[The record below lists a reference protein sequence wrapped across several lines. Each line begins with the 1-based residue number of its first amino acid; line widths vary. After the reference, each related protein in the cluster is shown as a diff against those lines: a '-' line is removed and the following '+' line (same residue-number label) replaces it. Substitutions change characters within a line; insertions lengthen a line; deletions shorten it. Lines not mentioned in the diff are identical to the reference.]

1 MARPFGARSGSD
13 RETPHGIEALTRRA
27 AATPGLIPLGGGLP
41 SAVQFP
47 RAELAASFL
56 RVLTKQGTPALQ
68 YGWPEGLESLRRW
81 VAEWLVA
88 RGFHGLTA
96 ADVIITNGAQQALA
110 LATQVLA
117 RPGQSVAV
125 DPQSYPSALDLFVSR
140 DLQRVPLTSP
150 KNAHVYYVMP
160 AVANPGGGTMNDAAR
175 AALLARRRPV
185 IEDDAYGDLL
195 FAGSAPAPLAVSDPE
210 RVFFVGTFSKTLCPG
225 LRVGWLVV
233 PSRWRRRALH
243 LKQAADLQ
251 SNSLAQ
257 AVVDDYL
264 ARHDF
269 ERRLPVLRRF
279 YRRRA
284 ERLASAVRRAI
295 PSWRF
300 ELPAGGF
307 GVWIET
313 DAAVDE
319 RRFLQTAVEERV
331 SFDPGTGF
339 EAWPTRGPTTLRL
352 CFSLARPAEFEEATR
367 RLARAWRRAA
377 RGAPRAGRAREGRE
391 GTLRRS
397 RWMAA
402 PTSPAPA
409 P

>member
-1 MARPFGARSGSD
+1 MAMKRPTASD
-13 RETPHGIEALTRRA
+13 ADGIDALTRRA
-27 AATPGLIPLGGGLP
+27 AATPGLIQLGGGLP
-41 SAVQFP
+41 SEAQFP
-47 RAELAASFL
+47 RADLADSFL
-56 RVLTKQGTPALQ
+56 RVLTKQGAPALQ
-68 YGWPEGLESLRRW
+68 YGWPEGLESLRRRI
-81 VAEWLVA
+81 AERLA
-88 RGFHGLTA
+88 ERGLRGLTA
-96 ADVIITNGAQQALA
+96 ADVIVTNGAQQAIA

-117 RPGQSVAV
+117 GSGQSVAV
-125 DPQSYPSALDLFVSR
+125 DAQSYPSALDLFASHGLR
-140 DLQRVPLTSP
+140 RLPLTSP
-150 KNAHVYYVMP
+150 ERAHFSYVMP
-160 AVANPGGGTMNDAAR
+160 AVTNPGGGTMTKVAR

-195 FAGSAPAPLAVSDPE
+195 FAGPAPAPLAASDPK

-225 LRVGWLVV
+225 LRVGWLIV
-233 PSRWRRRALH
+233 PPRWRRRALR

-319 RRFLQTAVEERV
+319 RRFLQAAVEERV

-352 CFSLARPAEFEEATR
+352 CFSLARPTEFEEATR

-377 RGAPRAGRAREGRE
+377 RGAPHAGRARE

-397 RWMAA
+397 RWIAA